1 MRWIPRPMRYGLK
14 QSLPWPSL
22 HTLPSCP
29 SLAKSSGVPRFL
41 HLTSRSLESLA
52 DDVTERCWPLGLWGS
67 DKVFT
72 KRAFFSCC
80 CQETILCWLKPF
92 DCIVYIQW
100 YFLVL
105 LCEHGRRI
113 SESERKN
120 SRKNAGTCLRLLYK
134 RTWQLEYFSGNFA
147 VQTIRNGDFYKF
159 FSLLL
164 NNIIS
169 FS

>member
-105 LCEHGRRI
+105 LCEHGRSFLNLRERI
-113 SESERKN
+113 PVKMLEHVCDCFI
-120 SRKNAGTCLRLLYK
+120 NAHDSWNIFLGILPYR
-134 RTWQLEYFSGNFA
+134 QFEMEIFIN
-147 VQTIRNGDFYKF
+147 
-159 FSLLL
+159 FSLYCW
-164 NNIIS
+164 IT
-169 FS
+169 